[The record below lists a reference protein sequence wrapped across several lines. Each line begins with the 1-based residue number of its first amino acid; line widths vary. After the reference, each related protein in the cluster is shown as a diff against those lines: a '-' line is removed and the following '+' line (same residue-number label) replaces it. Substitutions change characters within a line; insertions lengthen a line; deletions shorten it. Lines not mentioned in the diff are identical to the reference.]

1 VNPNVRRDLITG
13 GALVV
18 AGVGLLAFAW
28 FGPDEGFRAPRW
40 IVGLIALACL
50 LAGAIPLR
58 DGLRGERIVGTSPVA
73 ALATAGM
80 LAVLAIV
87 ALWVMVAVG
96 PEGAAM
102 TFDIPVAVS
111 EDAHRDVVAFL
122 FYAVLGVVALSCVAG
137 AAGALFTLHLGHT
150 AKVTAIASVAALVV
164 WIGLE
169 WHARASQPMAP
180 VLHLSFDK
188 GFPAEGYLARP
199 HGNEVVARPGRVG
212 SGLFIGGDED
222 WLEVQAPQGFDTR
235 QGMTLAF
242 WMRREA
248 WVNPYVKG
256 AATQTVATVQLERL
270 WRGKPEAQQV
280 TFSFT
285 ANTARPQARVGEVRL
300 VPSRAISIAPQRW
313 THVAVVYDRF
323 LFDRMR
329 LYVDGRRVA
338 RAAPWAAAPGFA
350 DIRSVRIGTWFERN
364 GAYRGMVDEVKVY
377 ARALTDAEIEAEAAA
392 GS

>member
-1 VNPNVRRDLITG
+1 MPKLRFVDDTAPGITRRRVRSGKWAYFMPDGTRITDRDEIDRLNRI
-13 GALVV
+13 ALPP
-18 AGVGLLAFAW
+18 AYGNCWYCPQPDGHLLAVGFDARGRKQYRYHPDW
-28 FGPDEGFRAPRW
+28 REEREARKFDLCPQFG
-40 IVGLIALACL
+40 LALPAL
-50 LAGAIPLR
+50 RKRVTEDLAGRKLTR
-58 DGLRGERIVGTSPVA
+58 ER
-73 ALATAGM
+73 
-80 LAVLAIV
+80 
-87 ALWVMVAVG
+87 
-96 PEGAAM
+96 
-102 TFDIPVAVS
+102 
-111 EDAHRDVVAFL
+111 
-122 FYAVLGVVALSCVAG
+122 
-137 AAGALFTLHLGHT
+137 
-150 AKVTAIASVAALVV
+150 AIASVVALVV

-169 WHARASQPMAP
+169 WHASASQPMAP

-270 WRGKPEAQQV
+270 WRGKPEAQHV
-280 TFSFT
+280 TFSFA
-285 ANTARPQARVGEVRL
+285 ANTARPQARVGDVRL